1 MLRTPITDPV
11 PSTSHATNKHDQ
23 SIAVHTQHCAHKPQA
38 QTLHTCTGC
47 SRTRTDRTH
56 APSTRHLHVRSIAQQ
71 HAQPCLSQLSTPQS
85 DLWVPASSSSRS
97 RLFLDT
103 IRSSTLTIAANARCA
118 DSSRSAAPASLQP
131 AAAAAAPAQHSPRSA
146 AGLSRD
152 ALRTYARATLPTRH
166 VPYPYP
172 LSTNRAREEGGVA
185 DYVTLRGWHRPS
197 PDARESFSKSQ
208 MFTVS
213 NFQTSQIF
221 KRLTFSEFSWTQ
233 AEPARLDPTPR
244 STHAPTAP
252 RKGGGGAGL
261 GGPLPAHVGRVR
273 RRPRR
278 LPSRRPRTCM
288 LPAPNPRTPR
298 VYPTVARCP
307 RVQSPPGASLVDAGP
322 GPPGGGRSA
331 GDPFAVSERHTSGSV
346 LQVPNRGTHICSSQL
361 YQ

>member
-1 MLRTPITDPV
+1 MAQDIAPRRALPCSKAREPRP
-11 PSTSHATNKHDQ
+11 HAAHAHHRPCAQHFPRNKQARPEHC
-23 SIAVHTQHCAHKPQA
+23 SAHTALCA
-38 QTLHTCTGC
+38 QTTGPDTAHVHRLLPHAHRPDARALHTTPA
-47 SRTRTDRTH
+47 R
-56 APSTRHLHVRSIAQQ
+56 PQ
-71 HAQPCLSQLSTPQS
+71 HRPTARAALPLPTSTPQS

-152 ALRTYARATLPTRH
+152 ALRTYARATFPTRH

-213 NFQTSQIF
+213 EIFKVSKFQTSHIF
-221 KRLTFSEFSWTQ
+221 RVLMDTGRTS
-233 AEPARLDPTPR
+233 
-244 STHAPTAP
+244 AP
-252 RKGGGGAGL
+252 R
-261 GGPLPAHVGRVR
+261 
-273 RRPRR
+273 
-278 LPSRRPRTCM
+278 
-288 LPAPNPRTPR
+288 PN
-298 VYPTVARCP
+298 A
-307 RVQSPPGASLVDAGP
+307 
-322 GPPGGGRSA
+322 
-331 GDPFAVSERHTSGSV
+331 
-346 LQVPNRGTHICSSQL
+346 
-361 YQ
+361 